1 MMGSDPAP
9 LTLTIPSDLRM
20 LSVARSFVDAACQLG
35 ALDKHTMNAIVLA
48 SSEAITNII
57 RHAHRNRPGAH
68 LQLQMR
74 LLPGLVEILLYD
86 QGDPFDIAAVPEL
99 DPTEL
104 RLGGRGVYLMR
115 ALMDDLST
123 QPREGRGNVLRMIK
137 RIPHAGGEAVSKV
150 S

>member
-1 MMGSDPAP
+1 MTSIIRGIRANGPAP

-35 ALDKHTMNAIVLA
+35 ALDKHTMHAIVLA

-74 LLPGLVEILLYD
+74 LLPDLVEVLLYD
-86 QGDPFDIAAVPEL
+86 VGEPFDIASVPQL

-104 RLGGRGVYLMR
+104 RVGGRGVFLMR
-115 ALMDDLST
+115 ALMDDLTSR
-123 QPREGRGNVLRMIK
+123 PREGRGNVLRMVK
-137 RIPHAGGEAVSKV
+137 RLPPRG
-150 S
+150 

>member
-1 MMGSDPAP
+1 MGSDPAP

-57 RHAHRNRPGAH
+57 RHAHRNQPGAH
-68 LQLQMR
+68 LPLQMR
-74 LLPGLVEILLYD
+74 LLPDLVEILLYD
-86 QGDPFDIAAVPEL
+86 QGDPFDITAVPHL

-104 RLGGRGVYLMR
+104 RVGGRGVYMMR
-115 ALMDDLST
+115 ALMDGLSS

-137 RIPHAGGEAVSKV
+137 RLPPGAGNTVSKV